1 MGWPMSSPAKHLSE
15 QTARLAAAGVPEA
28 RLKAELA
35 LARVLGIPRLEI
47 GLRGPSVLSQP
58 QSDTFLELIERLLRH
73 EPWQHIAGETDFL
86 GHVIRCS
93 PAALIP
99 RPETEQL
106 ALLASE
112 CLAARGPGAVA
123 ADIGTGTGCIAIHLA
138 LANPQARVLAVD
150 ISPAALELAR
160 DNARRLGAAVEF
172 FEGDLTAPLRPP
184 VHVLVS
190 NPPYIGEEE
199 RDRLEPQVGLRE
211 PALALF
217 GGRLGHELPVRLLA
231 EARGI
236 LAPGGNILLEIGAS
250 QGMLMVHHMQ
260 ELGYEHAHIVNDFR
274 GLPRIATAIWNGPT
288 RHHPTA

>member
-1 MGWPMSSPAKHLSE
+1 MSSPAKHLTE
-15 QTARLAAAGVPEA
+15 QTARLAAGGVPEA

-47 GLRGPSVLSQP
+47 GLRGPPMLSQP
-58 QSDTFLELIERLLRH
+58 QADAFLELIERLLRH

-86 GHVIRCS
+86 GLTIHCS

-106 ALLASE
+106 ALMASE

-138 LANPQARVLAVD
+138 LANPRARVVAVD
-150 ISPAALELAR
+150 ICPAALDLAR
-160 DNARRLGAAVEF
+160 GNARRLGAAVEF
-172 FEGDLTAPLRPP
+172 LEGDLTAPLRSP
-184 VHVLVS
+184 VDVLVS
-190 NPPYIGEEE
+190 NSPYIGEEE
-199 RDRLEPQVGLRE
+199 RARLEPQVADRE

-217 GGRLGHELPVRLLA
+217 GGRLGHELPARLLD

-250 QGMLMVHHMQ
+250 QGKVMVHHLQ
-260 ELGYEHAHIVNDFR
+260 ELGYGHARIVNDFR
-274 GLPRIATAIWNGPT
+274 GLPRIATATWNGTLRRNTTP
-288 RHHPTA
+288 